1 VLAPPSGSF
10 KSGCTCELEQR
21 FWRTKASPMPPQLSG
36 EEKIED
42 FRNLSEGNSAS
53 DERKRNFANSEDV
66 SGFAS
71 QTNIPLI
78 PTHGD

>member
-1 VLAPPSGSF
+1 
-10 KSGCTCELEQR
+10 
-21 FWRTKASPMPPQLSG
+21 MPPQLSG